1 MKGIVLRGVL
11 WVFTGVL
18 AWADS
23 HLGPVTD
30 LAVFNDQVYSCS
42 QAGIFRGTGDD
53 LTLLAR
59 PSIRVTSLS
68 GLEDGVIYAGG
79 QPGVAGSLGWLNPKT
94 KQAGVIGKMG
104 KDLVYGLAV
113 LGDERFAV
121 ARADG
126 EVWISQFTKR
136 EPLPS
141 QLVHKHTA
149 AARAVAFSPDGKWF
163 ASVGLDGVIILSEIV
178 ERTFSKSRQL
188 LDHTAGIECLVFS
201 PDSKFLASGS
211 LDSKVRLH
219 EVTGKLV
226 RSYNGLG
233 MENEPVAGR
242 VPSRILSLA
251 WSDRLVAGTSK
262 GSLYKLSLT
271 DDTVDR
277 LVRTGSDPIYALAF
291 DSKGNL
297 LLGTHGR
304 LQVLPR

>member
-30 LAVFNDQVYSCS
+30 LTVFNDQVYSCS

-126 EVWISQFTKR
+126 EVWTSQFTKR

-149 AARAVAFSPDGKWF
+149 AARAVAFSPDGRRAVTASEDQTAKIWEAETGKELLTLKGHDKSVITAAFSSAAFF
-163 ASVGLDGVIILSEIV
+163 ASAAAFA
-178 ERTFSKSRQL
+178 RAASRWR
-188 LDHTAGIECLVFS
+188 
-201 PDSKFLASGS
+201 LASAS
-211 LDSKVRLH
+211 
-219 EVTGKLV
+219 
-226 RSYNGLG
+226 
-233 MENEPVAGR
+233 
-242 VPSRILSLA
+242 
-251 WSDRLVAGTSK
+251 W
-262 GSLYKLSLT
+262 
-271 DDTVDR
+271 
-277 LVRTGSDPIYALAF
+277 
-291 DSKGNL
+291 
-297 LLGTHGR
+297 
-304 LQVLPR
+304 